1 GTRRMMGRLLCL
13 CSLAVVLLVAA
24 CAPEPAATDPIAR
37 GRQVY
42 RELGC
47 ANCHEGSIANFFRPV
62 GPPLDHVGQAAAKR
76 VPGLSAEDYLRQS
89 ITDPPDYLVPRY
101 PDSIARRHARDLSP
115 KGFAA
120 LFAYLSTLSC

>member
-1 GTRRMMGRLLCL
+1 MMGRLLCL

-62 GPPLDHVGQAAAKR
+62 GPPLDRVGQAAAKR

-89 ITDPPDYLVPRY
+89 ITDPAAYLVPGY
-101 PDSIARRHARDLSP
+101 PDSMPRGLARDLSP
-115 KGFAA
+115 EDLAA
-120 LFAYLSTLSC
+120 LVAYLASLR